1 LKFANSVFGN
11 ERKELEKFN
20 KLDLDERS
28 IVFYSEDISSFV
40 HFEQI
45 IHELTEKMGYQICYV
60 TSAKDDPILTSQNKR
75 IKAFYIGLG
84 AIRTKFFMEL
94 KAELLVMTMPSLET
108 YFIKRSRFYSVHYV
122 YVFHS
127 IVSSHTIYR
136 KGAFDHFDSIFCAGP
151 HHIKE
156 IKATEQLYNLNHK
169 NLVMYG
175 YGLLDKL
182 QKNKPVQ
189 NQEIC
194 TKDGR
199 KKILVAPSWGK
210 KGLLETK
217 GLDLVKILLDAGY
230 YVTVRPHPMSIKKSS
245 KIIKKIREK
254 FEGNSD
260 FILDTNTSSFEQLFS
275 SYALITDWSGI
286 GFEYA
291 FVCERPVIYIDVFP
305 KINNSSYNK
314 IPCESLEV
322 SIRNLIGKVI
332 SPNELKSIPKII
344 ESTYENIDLFKTKVQ
359 KARNETVFNFGQS
372 GIKGAQEIVKILH
385 EKKAIKKLGFKNI
398 LK

>member
-1 LKFANSVFGN
+1 MKFIKSIFDKEGN
-11 ERKELEKFN
+11 DIEKFN

-28 IVFYSEDISSFV
+28 IVFYSEDVSSFV

-94 KAELLVMTMPSLET
+94 KAEVLVMTMPSLET
-108 YFIKRSRFYSVHYV
+108 YFIKRSRVYPVHYV

-127 IVSSHTIYR
+127 INSTHRNYR
-136 KGAFDHFDSIFCAGP
+136 KNAFDHFDSIFCTGP
-151 HHIKE
+151 HHVKE
-156 IKATEQLYNLNHK
+156 IIATEQLYNLKQK
-169 NLVMYG
+169 NLVTCG
-175 YGLLDKL
+175 YGLFDKL
-182 QKNKPVQ
+182 EKNKPVK
-189 NQEIC
+189 NQEMC

-217 GLDLVKILLDAGY
+217 GPELVKILLDAGY
-230 YVTVRPHPMSIKKSS
+230 HVTVRPHPMTVRKWP
-245 KIIKKIREK
+245 KIIKTIRSEFK
-254 FEGNSD
+254 DESNFEMETD
-260 FILDTNTSSFEQLFS
+260 VSSFESLYS
-275 SYALITDWSGI
+275 TYGLISDWSGI

-291 FVCERPVIYIDVFP
+291 FVCERLVLYVDVP
-305 KINNSSYNK
+305 HKNNNPDYNK
-314 IPCESLEV
+314 ISCEPLES
-322 SIRNLIGKVI
+322 SIRNLIGVVI
-332 SPNELKSIPKII
+332 SPNELEGIPKII

-359 KARNETVFNFGQS
+359 EVRNKTVFNFGQS
-372 GIKGAQEIVKILH
+372 GINGAQEIVKILSG
-385 EKKAIKKLGFKNI
+385 KKS
-398 LK
+398 